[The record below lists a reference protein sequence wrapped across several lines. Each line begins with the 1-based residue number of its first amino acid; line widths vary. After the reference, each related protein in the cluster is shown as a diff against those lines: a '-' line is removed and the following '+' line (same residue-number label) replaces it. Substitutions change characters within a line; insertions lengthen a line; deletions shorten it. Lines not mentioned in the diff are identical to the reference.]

1 MIDIQTFEIQGFA
14 FIPSVYT
21 HQELISIAEA
31 VGSMNGKEAAIMRS
45 TEAYAIR
52 QVMCHAPSLSD
63 LIWNEPMSSIVHQFF
78 GEGAF
83 VSKSIWF
90 DKPAGG
96 NWFVGYHQDI
106 SINVAEKKE
115 VPGFSR
121 WTSKHGL
128 IGVVPPEDILMNTL
142 TMRIH
147 IDRADGSNGALKV
160 RPGSHRNGIRQVP
173 AEELPEIE
181 CPMEAGDV
189 MLMRP
194 LLLHASM
201 RSSSNAPRRVLHLE
215 VTNNELDGGLNWRER
230 WPISDRIA

>member
-1 MIDIQTFEIQGFA
+1 
-14 FIPSVYT
+14 
-21 HQELISIAEA
+21 
-31 VGSMNGKEAAIMRS
+31 MRS
-45 TEAYAIR
+45 NETYAIR
-52 QVMCHAPSLSD
+52 QVMRYAPSLSD
-63 LIWNEPMSSIVHQFF
+63 LVWNEAMKSVVHQLV
-78 GEGAF
+78 GKGAF

-106 SINVAEKKE
+106 SINVVKKME

-128 IGVVPPEDILMNTL
+128 TGVVPPVEILQNTL
-142 TMRIH
+142 TLRIH
-147 IDRADGSNGALKV
+147 LDRADASNGALRL
-160 RPGSHRNGIRQVP
+160 RPGTHRNGITQRP
-173 AEELPEIE
+173 EEGIPEVE

-201 RSSSNAPRRVLHLE
+201 RSTSNAPRRVLHLE
-215 VTNNELDGGLNWRER
+215 VTSKELDGGLNWSER
-230 WPISDRIA
+230 WPISEHIP